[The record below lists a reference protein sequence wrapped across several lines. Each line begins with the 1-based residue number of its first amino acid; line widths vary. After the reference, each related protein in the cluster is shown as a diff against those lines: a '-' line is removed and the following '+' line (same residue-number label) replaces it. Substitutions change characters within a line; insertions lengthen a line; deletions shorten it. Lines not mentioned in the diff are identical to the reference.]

1 MQSDSYSG
9 NYPMDVLAIAS
20 FLIGLKNYGE
30 NLDQSKAQDM
40 LNNVLKEL
48 HGHLREQDEKIDK
61 IMKHL
66 EIGG

>member
-1 MQSDSYSG
+1 MQSDGYGG

-20 FLIGLKNYGE
+20 FIIGLKNYGE
-30 NLDQSKAQDM
+30 NLDQTKAQEM
-40 LNNVLKEL
+40 LNDVLKEL

-61 IMKHL
+61 IMKRL

>member
-1 MQSDSYSG
+1 MQSYGYSG

-30 NLDQSKAQDM
+30 NLDQTKAQEM
-40 LNNVLKEL
+40 LNDVLKEL

-61 IMKHL
+61 IMKRL

>member
-1 MQSDSYSG
+1 MQSDGYSG

-20 FLIGLKNYGE
+20 FIIGLKNYGE

-40 LNNVLKEL
+40 LNNALKEL

-61 IMKHL
+61 IIEYL
-66 EIGG
+66 NIGG

>member
-1 MQSDSYSG
+1 MQSDGYSG

-30 NLDQSKAQDM
+30 NLDQSKAQEM
-40 LNNVLKEL
+40 LNDVLKEL

-61 IMKHL
+61 IMKRL